1 MENLLGRE
9 TVFVKLNRNDFWIIC
24 FGGGKQKTFLANS
37 FSERKGLLSQMPARK
52 GRGPGAHRLH
62 QQRQGYALL
71 ALTGSFISQVSRR
84 KMKVVLKEFAL
95 AMDKGRGKK

>member
-1 MENLLGRE
+1 MA
-9 TVFVKLNRNDFWIIC
+9 K
-24 FGGGKQKTFLANS
+24 S

-71 ALTGSFISQVSRR
+71 ALMGSFIAQVSRR
-84 KMKVVLKEFAL
+84 KVKVVLKEFAL
-95 AMDKGRGKK
+95 AMDKGRGEK